1 MISDLI
7 YDSHSRIT
15 ISDLRIPNPESQITN
30 HKSRITNYEL
40 QNTRERIMAIERE
53 VKFIVRDGFENIR
66 NRLKN
71 LGAIFIDRYFEQ
83 NIVFDY
89 PDKRLKN
96 EGILV
101 RLRSANKKNVLC
113 LKNPILGQNIGCE
126 KVVEEFEM
134 VIENKENLII
144 LLTKIGLEISLKY
157 EKIRE
162 KWEFDNTVIC
172 LDTLPFGDYLEIEGT
187 GDLRK
192 VATDLGLDYGNSST
206 MTYHEINA
214 KIRKKLGLPPMDS
227 FVFKDWTKLKKSYK
241 GVLDYDYGK

>member
-7 YDSHSRIT
+7 YDSDSRIP
-15 ISDLRIPNPESQITN
+15 IYDLRFPIYDLRITNHELRITN
-30 HKSRITNYEL
+30 HEL

-53 VKFIVRDGFENIR
+53 VKFIMRHGFEDIR

-96 EGILV
+96 QGILV
-101 RLRSANKKNVLC
+101 RLRSTNKTHTLC
-113 LKNPILGQNIGCE
+113 LKKTISAQELRGE
-126 KVVEEFEM
+126 KVAQEFETIIDNRENF
-134 VIENKENLII
+134 VITLS
-144 LLTKIGLEISLKY
+144 KIGLEISLKY

-192 VATDLGLDYGNSST
+192 VATELGLDYGNSST

-227 FVFKDWTKLKKSYK
+227 FVFKDWTKYKKSYK